1 MTFTPEQEELR
12 ATVRAAFAKG
22 RPLWTVLAAEIGATA
37 LAVAEEDGGFGAS
50 LIEVGVV
57 VEEAGAV
64 LLAEPY
70 LSTVAG
76 AALLAG
82 QPILPAVAAGE
93 RVATLALGAPECTAT
108 RTGDGYV
115 LDGVKDYVTDG
126 ARADVF
132 VVSAVCDGKL
142 GLYLAEGAEKRAH
155 ETLDQS
161 RPLARCTFAATP
173 AVRLEA
179 SVERALDVAR
189 ALLAVESVGVARASL
204 AMTVDFLLTRKQFG
218 VPLASFQA
226 LRHRVADLHVRSE
239 AATSAAWHALRAVE
253 SGAPDS
259 AVAAR
264 IGKLV
269 ATQAAYAITAESIQL
284 HGGIGFTWEHPA
296 HRYFKRATANLQLFG
311 DPATLRR
318 EIAALAGI

>member
-12 ATVRAAFAKG
+12 AVVRGAFAKG
-22 RPLWTVLAAEIGATA
+22 GPLWTILGKEIGATA

-57 VEEAGAV
+57 VEEAGAA

-70 LSTVAG
+70 LSTVVS
-76 AALLAG
+76 AAVLKG
-82 QPILPAVAAGE
+82 QPILAEIASGE
-93 RVATLALGAPECTAT
+93 RVATLAL
-108 RTGDGYV
+108 TGDVTAAAIDGGYV
-115 LDGVKDYVTDG
+115 LDGVKEFVTDG
-126 ARADVF
+126 TRAGAF
-132 VVSAVCDGKL
+132 VVSTAE
-142 GLYLAEGAEKRAH
+142 GLFLAEAPQVVAH
-155 ETLDQS
+155 ETLDTS
-161 RPLARCTFAATP
+161 RPLARCVFTGTP
-173 AVRLEA
+173 AAKLAA
-179 SVERALDVAR
+179 SQEHALQVAR

-204 AMTVDFLLTRKQFG
+204 AMTADYLKTRKQFG

-226 LRHRVADLHVRSE
+226 LRHRVADLYVRLE
-239 AATSAAWHALRAVE
+239 AATSAAWYALRAVD

-269 ATQAAYAITAESIQL
+269 ATEAAYAVTAEAIQL

-296 HRYFKRATANLQLFG
+296 HRYFKRATANRQLFG
-311 DPATLRR
+311 DPATLRA
-318 EIAALAGI
+318 EIAALAGL